1 MKFAA
6 GSKNIYIVA
15 VLCVIASALFNAFQT
30 PISKLLLT
38 DVSPGMTAV
47 FLNLG
52 SGLGILLLALAG
64 RKTTLIEKDRHI
76 RKSDIPCLIGVIAGY
91 TAGNILIMF
100 GLTMTSAAEGTVL
113 SNFKTVAT
121 ALLALFL
128 FREVIGKR
136 LWIGIIFITL
146 GCIALS
152 CGDITSFSFNP
163 GSIMI
168 LLGCVGYGFAYNFN
182 KLLSKRNPAEVVI
195 VKSFG
200 VALCSLIF
208 ALILGESFPAVQNI
222 PALLIAG
229 VFTFGFV
236 TLLLIYGQRHLGA
249 AKAGAIYGISPI
261 IGVVVSCILFQE
273 LPTVGFLAA
282 LLLAIPGLY
291 FAVTKNREDDSN
303 DDEYVN
309 ADTGDSPFFA
319 DMPVSSKDEVR
330 NYVTSFGLMLIATL
344 YILVLFGIN
353 DYMSGALT
361 QDAAFSNMTYPAV
374 ILSILLML
382 CGIVLLVLRNRVL
395 SAVTFL
401 FMSAEFL
408 LYALEHESYFVVP
421 FASVFSLIL
430 AAIILTCRSPKKYLY
445 AVINIL
451 CGLIGVLGLF
461 DSGTPLGTA
470 AVVCMIV
477 TSGILIYFAVACASQ
492 KIEMP
497 FTKFL
502 TNDDDMAFSQS
513 GPVLGYLF
521 LGLYLFMWVLYN
533 FIGEENFPPE
543 IISAVCFAV
552 SLMIMVIGFLSF
564 AVGRMRFTPLFFLAT
579 GAAFLIDLYV
589 SGSMHYVVAMLLL
602 LIGILAVF
610 RKHSR
615 LMPSLLVI
623 GFGFAR
629 FLMNNVE
636 AFPELITVVSILNIA
651 CMLLAVY
658 LAFAVF
664 AEKPKLPLF

>member
-1 MKFAA
+1 
-6 GSKNIYIVA
+6 
-15 VLCVIASALFNAFQT
+15 
-30 PISKLLLT
+30 
-38 DVSPGMTAV
+38 
-47 FLNLG
+47 
-52 SGLGILLLALAG
+52 
-64 RKTTLIEKDRHI
+64 
-76 RKSDIPCLIGVIAGY
+76 
-91 TAGNILIMF
+91 
-100 GLTMTSAAEGTVL
+100 
-113 SNFKTVAT
+113 
-121 ALLALFL
+121 
-128 FREVIGKR
+128 
-136 LWIGIIFITL
+136 
-146 GCIALS
+146 
-152 CGDITSFSFNP
+152 
-163 GSIMI
+163 
-168 LLGCVGYGFAYNFN
+168 
-182 KLLSKRNPAEVVI
+182 
-195 VKSFG
+195 
-200 VALCSLIF
+200 
-208 ALILGESFPAVQNI
+208 
-222 PALLIAG
+222 
-229 VFTFGFV
+229 
-236 TLLLIYGQRHLGA
+236 
-249 AKAGAIYGISPI
+249 
-261 IGVVVSCILFQE
+261 
-273 LPTVGFLAA
+273 
-282 LLLAIPGLY
+282 
-291 FAVTKNREDDSN
+291 

-361 QDAAFSNMTYPAV
+361 QDAAFSGMTYPAV

-408 LYALEHESYFVVP
+408 MYALEYKSYFVVP

-502 TNDDDMAFSQS
+502 TNDDDMAFSRS

-521 LGLYLFMWVLYN
+521 LGIYLFMWVLYN

-564 AVGRMRFTPLFFLAT
+564 AVGRMRFTPLLFLAT